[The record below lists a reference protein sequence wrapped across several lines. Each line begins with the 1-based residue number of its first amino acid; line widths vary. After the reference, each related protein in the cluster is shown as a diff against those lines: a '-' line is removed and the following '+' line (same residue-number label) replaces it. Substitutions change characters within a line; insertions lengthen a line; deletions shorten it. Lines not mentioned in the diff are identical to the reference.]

1 MAGELGEE
9 WGEGWGLVG
18 DDLYG
23 TDRSSGYSE
32 KQGEKKG
39 RTVLRGDEGME
50 EVNASK

>member
-1 MAGELGEE
+1 MNSEKNGERDG
-9 WGEGWGLVG
+9 GWLEMI
-18 DDLYG
+18 LYG